1 MKNQVVGILVI
12 VGVIL
17 EMNED
22 WRFTDE
28 RMQLRASVFRALQH
42 HLDENCRAVYEF
54 CHDWVSQGNKNIN
67 NIEHYFQEYL
77 RDVHQQNIWKL
88 ETCLSI
94 NPNEQFLPRTES
106 ERRGEDN

>member
-1 MKNQVVGILVI
+1 MKNQVIGILVI
-12 VGVIL
+12 VGVTL

-77 RDVHQQNIWKL
+77 RDVHQENVWKL
-88 ETCLSI
+88 ESCLNL
-94 NPNEQFLPRTES
+94 NPTEQLLPRTES
-106 ERRGEDN
+106 ESGDQDD